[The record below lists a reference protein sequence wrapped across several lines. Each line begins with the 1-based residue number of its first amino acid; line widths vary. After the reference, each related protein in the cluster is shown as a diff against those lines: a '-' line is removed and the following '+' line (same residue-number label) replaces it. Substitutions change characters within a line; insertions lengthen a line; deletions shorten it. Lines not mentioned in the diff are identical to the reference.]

1 MPSRLYMGHV
11 RRGPILSDTSVRL
24 CSRLKSSIVN
34 RSLYWYGLDT
44 VKSGATKFVITAF
57 MLLLNLPAVLAASF
71 DKASPVTLTEVVEQ
85 TLREEVPLS
94 GTAEALRE
102 SALSSRVAGVVKEVF
117 VSEGEWVEAG
127 QKILSLDPAVAE
139 TEVASASARVEEAIA
154 RRKDAERK
162 KAEYESLISRNA
174 AAASA
179 LATAV
184 ADEEAARASVA
195 RQRAELRRFEE
206 LLSRHTLSA
215 PFPGIVAE
223 KHVEAGQWVK
233 VDSVVVKLVAL
244 DRIRI
249 RASLPQRYY
258 PRIDP
263 DAAARVVFDA
273 LPGETFSGKPSALV
287 AVGNQSTRS
296 FPLLIELDNELR
308 RIAPGMS
315 ARIFIELRGSRA
327 RALLVP
333 RDAIVLKAD
342 GSRVVWKV
350 AEEEGKSKVKP
361 VKLLV
366 GRTQGDQVEVLESA
380 LQAGDHIVLLGNE
393 NLRPGQTVQPHPGD

>member
-1 MPSRLYMGHV
+1 MN
-11 RRGPILSDTSVRL
+11 RGAMKL
-24 CSRLKSSIVN
+24 
-34 RSLYWYGLDT
+34 G
-44 VKSGATKFVITAF
+44 ITAF
-57 MLLLNLPAVLAASF
+57 MLLLSLPVVQAAPP
-71 DKASPVTLTEVVEQ
+71 DRPSPVAIVEVVAQ

-102 SALSSRVAGVVKEVF
+102 SALSSRVAGVVEEVF
-117 VSEGEWVEAG
+117 VTEGEWIEAG

-139 TEVASASARVEEAIA
+139 TEVASARARVEEAIA
-154 RRKDAERK
+154 RHKDTVRK
-162 KAEYESLISRNA
+162 KAEYQSLISHKA
-174 AAASA
+174 VATTS

-258 PRIDP
+258 RRIDP

-273 LPGETFSGKPSALV
+273 LPGEAFSGKPSALV
-287 AVGNQSTRS
+287 AVGTQSTRS
-296 FPLLIELDNELR
+296 FPLLIELDNEQR

-315 ARIFIELRGSRA
+315 ARIFIELSGSRA
-327 RALLVP
+327 QALLVP
-333 RDAIVLKAD
+333 RDAIVLKGD

-350 AEEEGKSKVKP
+350 TEAEGKSKVKP
-361 VKLLV
+361 VKLLA
-366 GRTQGDQVEVLESA
+366 GRTQDDQIEVLDST
-380 LQAGDHIVLLGNE
+380 LQAGDRIVLLGNE
-393 NLRPGQTVQPHPGD
+393 NLRPGQAVQPRPVE